1 MSQPRHAE
9 RLVGLDVPGLPSCN
23 EREGSLVDVETLA
36 ASALAASAKRSF
48 LPFSNLEGE
57 VAQLLAIQLQPNP
70 IGVAEIQAVLHPR
83 SGPRY
88 SILA

>member
-23 EREGSLVDVETLA
+23 EREGSLVDVQTLA

-48 LPFSNLEGE
+48 LPFSNLE
-57 VAQLLAIQLQPNP
+57 VAQLLAIQLRPNP
-70 IGVAEIQAVLHPR
+70 IGVAEIQAVLHPP